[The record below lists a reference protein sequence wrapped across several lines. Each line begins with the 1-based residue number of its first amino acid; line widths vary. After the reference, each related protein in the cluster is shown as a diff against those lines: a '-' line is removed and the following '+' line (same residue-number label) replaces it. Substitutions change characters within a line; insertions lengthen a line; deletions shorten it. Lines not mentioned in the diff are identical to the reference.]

1 MSDQIGAAER
11 TGQSPHTPK
20 GGFRR
25 RAKWAVAKMPPS
37 PKRSWTYRVVA
48 IIVVL
53 AISVVF
59 IGATVHVPDVFGLIL
74 RQTFTTAPNLQEL
87 VVLAT
92 PFFLTALAV
101 FIPMRVGLWNI
112 GGEGQFF
119 AGAWLA
125 TGLSFWLPHLP
136 GPLLIIGMM
145 LAGAV
150 GGALWVAV
158 PMLARVYLNVN
169 EIISTL
175 MLNLVIVL
183 WVAYWLTGSWHY
195 GGSTG
200 GTPQSRFIP
209 SQAHLPLI
217 HVEGGLDSALI
228 IAIVITVFAG
238 VALRFSIFGYKSHI
252 VGAGRP
258 AALFAGVR
266 TRRILVVSLLL
277 AGALAGIAGVLQL
290 VGNSYQLTPGL
301 SNNTGYLG
309 IAVAILAGDSV
320 VGLGV
325 MACMLAAIM
334 LIGQTVQIYGVSS
347 EAVFIVI
354 GVLLLLNAIGEALSQ
369 YRLIRLTQDGS
380 SADSVER
387 YEDLED
393 ALLESNAGSGAVATE
408 TMNDTV
414 LDQGVG
420 S

>member
-1 MSDQIGAAER
+1 MSDQVGEVER
-11 TGQSPHTPK
+11 TGQSPLTPT
-20 GGFRR
+20 GGFTR
-25 RAKWAVAKMPPS
+25 RAKWVVAKIPPS
-37 PKRSWTYRVVA
+37 PRRNWAYRIVA

-53 AISVVF
+53 GISVLY

-145 LAGAV
+145 FAGAV
-150 GGALWVAV
+150 GGALWVTV

-183 WVAYWLTGSWHY
+183 WVAYWLTGSWQY
-195 GGSTG
+195 KGSTG
-200 GTPQSRFIP
+200 GTLQSRVIP
-209 SQAHLPLI
+209 GQAQLPLI
-217 HVEGGLDSALI
+217 HVEGGLDSGLV
-228 IAIVITVFAG
+228 IAIVITVIAG
-238 VALRFSIFGYKSHI
+238 IALRFSIFGYKSHI

-258 AALFAGVR
+258 VAMFAGVGM
-266 TRRILVVSLLL
+266 RRMLVVSLLL

-290 VGNSYQLTPGL
+290 AGNSYQLTPGL

-325 MACMLAAIM
+325 MACMLAVIM

-369 YRLIRLTQDGS
+369 YRLIRPTQDGS
-380 SADSVER
+380 SGEFVER

-393 ALLESNAGSGAVATE
+393 ALLESKAGSGAVETE
-408 TMNDTV
+408 TMSDTAF
-414 LDQGVG
+414 DQGVG
-420 S
+420 W